1 MTNIFRDYDQA
12 GLDAEYNNRLKVP
25 ESPDML
31 RAGAGRSAKAR
42 TEIPGRLNVSFGPDA
57 EETLDIFLATTAAAP
72 IANSGT
78 APIQVFIHGGYWR
91 MLSQKESSLMADN
104 MVANDAAFATLNYSL
119 APAASLDEIV
129 RQCRA
134 ALAWIYNNAEKY
146 GVDRNRIHV
155 GGSSAGGHLVGM
167 MLAGGWHGEFGV
179 PDDLIKSACA
189 LSGLHD
195 MEPIRLSEV
204 NEWLQLDEASARRNS
219 PIHNLPSRGCPLI
232 VAYGGNETSE
242 FKRQSNIYADAWK
255 SAGFECENFEMPN
268 HNHFDI
274 PFDINEPDGILAK
287 AVLRKMF

>member
-1 MTNIFRDYDQA
+1 MKIFREFDQQT
-12 GLDAEYNNRLKVP
+12 LDAEYRIRD
-25 ESPDML
+25 S
-31 RAGAGRSAKAR
+31 
-42 TEIPGRLNVSFGPDA
+42 IP
-57 EETLDIFLATTAAAP
+57 LDQFEGIIKRYSDDSAAARENLNCETDVSYGDDP
-72 IANSGT
+72 DEIMDIYPGPGD
-78 APIQVFIHGGYWR
+78 APIFVFIHGGYWR

-104 MVANDAAFATLNYSL
+104 MVANGAAFATLNYSL

-219 PIHNLPSRGCPLI
+219 PIHNLPSRGCPVS

-255 SAGFECENFEMPN
+255 SAGFECEIFEMPN

-274 PFDINEPDGILAK
+274 PFDINKPDGILAK

>member
-1 MTNIFRDYDQA
+1 MKIFREFDQQT
-12 GLDAEYNNRLKVP
+12 LDAEYRIRD
-25 ESPDML
+25 S
-31 RAGAGRSAKAR
+31 
-42 TEIPGRLNVSFGPDA
+42 IP
-57 EETLDIFLATTAAAP
+57 LDQFEGIIKRYSDDSAAARENLNCETDVSYGDDP
-72 IANSGT
+72 DEIMDIYPGPGN
-78 APIQVFIHGGYWR
+78 APIFVFIHGGYWR

-104 MVANDAAFATLNYSL
+104 MVANGAAFATLNYSL

-255 SAGFECENFEMPN
+255 SAGFECEIFEMPN

>member
-1 MTNIFRDYDQA
+1 MKIFREFDQQT
-12 GLDAEYNNRLKVP
+12 LDAEYRIRD
-25 ESPDML
+25 S
-31 RAGAGRSAKAR
+31 
-42 TEIPGRLNVSFGPDA
+42 IPLHQFEGIIKRYSD
-57 EETLDIFLATTAAAP
+57 DSAAARENLNCETDVSYGDDP
-72 IANSGT
+72 DEIMDIYPGPGN
-78 APIQVFIHGGYWR
+78 APIFVFIHGGYWR

-104 MVANDAAFATLNYSL
+104 MVANGAAFATLNYSL

-255 SAGFECENFEMPN
+255 SAGFECEIFEMPN

-274 PFDINEPDGILAK
+274 PFDINEPDGVLAK

>member
-1 MTNIFRDYDQA
+1 MKIFREFDQQT
-12 GLDAEYNNRLKVP
+12 LDAEYRIRD
-25 ESPDML
+25 S
-31 RAGAGRSAKAR
+31 
-42 TEIPGRLNVSFGPDA
+42 IP
-57 EETLDIFLATTAAAP
+57 LDQFEGIIKRYSDDSAAARENLNCETDVSYGDDP
-72 IANSGT
+72 DEIMDIYPGPGD
-78 APIQVFIHGGYWR
+78 APIFVFIHGGYWR

-104 MVANDAAFATLNYSL
+104 MVANGAAFATLNYSL

-255 SAGFECENFEMPN
+255 SAGFECEIFEMPN

>member
-1 MTNIFRDYDQA
+1 MKIFREFDQQT
-12 GLDAEYNNRLKVP
+12 LDAEYRIRD
-25 ESPDML
+25 S
-31 RAGAGRSAKAR
+31 
-42 TEIPGRLNVSFGPDA
+42 IP
-57 EETLDIFLATTAAAP
+57 LDQFEGIIKRYSDDSAAARENLNCETDVSYGDDP
-72 IANSGT
+72 DEIMDIYPGPGD
-78 APIQVFIHGGYWR
+78 APIFVFIHGGYWR

-104 MVANDAAFATLNYSL
+104 MVANGAAFATLNYSL

-167 MLAGGWHGEFGV
+167 MLAGGWHGEFDV

-232 VAYGGNETSE
+232 VAFGGNETSE

-255 SAGFECENFEMPN
+255 SAGFECEIFEMPN

>member
-1 MTNIFRDYDQA
+1 MKIFREFDQQT
-12 GLDAEYNNRLKVP
+12 LDAEYRIRD
-25 ESPDML
+25 S
-31 RAGAGRSAKAR
+31 
-42 TEIPGRLNVSFGPDA
+42 IP
-57 EETLDIFLATTAAAP
+57 LDQFEGIIKRYSDDSAAARENLNCETDVSYGDDP
-72 IANSGT
+72 DEIMDIYPGPGD
-78 APIQVFIHGGYWR
+78 APIFVFIHGGYWR

-104 MVANDAAFATLNYSL
+104 MVANGAAFATLNYSL

-255 SAGFECENFEMPN
+255 SAGFECEIFEMPN
-268 HNHFDI
+268 HNHFDM

>member
-1 MTNIFRDYDQA
+1 MKIFREFDQQT
-12 GLDAEYNNRLKVP
+12 LDAEYRIRD
-25 ESPDML
+25 S
-31 RAGAGRSAKAR
+31 
-42 TEIPGRLNVSFGPDA
+42 IP
-57 EETLDIFLATTAAAP
+57 LDQFEGIIKRYSDDSAAARENLNCETDVSYGDDP
-72 IANSGT
+72 DEIMDIYPGPGD
-78 APIQVFIHGGYWR
+78 APIFVFIHGGYWR

-104 MVANDAAFATLNYSL
+104 MVANGAAFATLNYSL

-255 SAGFECENFEMPN
+255 SAGFECEIFEMPN
-268 HNHFDI
+268 HN
-274 PFDINEPDGILAK
+274 PLATFEM
-287 AVLRKMF
+287 VG

>member
-1 MTNIFRDYDQA
+1 MKIFREFDQQT
-12 GLDAEYNNRLKVP
+12 LDAEYRIRD
-25 ESPDML
+25 S
-31 RAGAGRSAKAR
+31 
-42 TEIPGRLNVSFGPDA
+42 IP
-57 EETLDIFLATTAAAP
+57 LDQFEGIIKRYSDDSAAARENLNCETDVSYGDDP
-72 IANSGT
+72 DEIMDIYPGPGD
-78 APIQVFIHGGYWR
+78 APIFVFIHGGYWR

-104 MVANDAAFATLNYSL
+104 MVANGAAFATLNYSL

-232 VAYGGNETSE
+232 VAFGGNETSE

-255 SAGFECENFEMPN
+255 SAGFECEIFEMPN